1 MVISKGSIVYDEE
14 KNEYIVEERI
24 GGGGFSAVF
33 KIKSKQTG
41 EYYALKT
48 FSSDF
53 ENETELRSF
62 QNEVSKAMQV
72 KSRNVVEYKFFNNGE
87 NFHELP
93 PYIIM
98 EYCNEGTLENYIKK
112 TIESGENISNEEIKN
127 MILQLI
133 DGMADINNKVIHRDI
148 KLKNILLKDGIIKIG
163 DFGISKNILDD
174 TRTITFKGY
183 GSVEYIAPE
192 GWKFE
197 KNTIKMDIYSMGI
210 VFYQIVTLLK
220 YPYNI
225 KKETSDEYRE
235 AHLYGS
241 VVSPRKYNP
250 NVELSIESIILKML
264 EKDPNKRFNNWSE
277 IKGLIDVETQKQN
290 GELLNRILTKRIS
303 IDEENRKVEM
313 EKTKKQE
320 EINEKKKII
329 CYSIL
334 ENIYIPIKDFV
345 EAFNSSY
352 ASGEIWISDYE
363 IALERINEIQMRT
376 ISNKKMHIIINTI
389 IDEDFKEEYKDP
401 FFEQYYKKSYRPRLN
416 GKEILAW
423 GAVYFEK
430 QMSYNLILVKDE
442 ESMYGKWYQI
452 KNRNHALSREPRL
465 PEPFAFDFHE
475 IENEIKLMNA
485 VHIYT
490 SSIEEFNKEELLGNI
505 ESII

>member
-174 TRTITFKGY
+174 NRTITFKGY
-183 GSVEYIAPE
+183 GSVE
-192 GWKFE
+192 
-197 KNTIKMDIYSMGI
+197 
-210 VFYQIVTLLK
+210 
-220 YPYNI
+220 
-225 KKETSDEYRE
+225 
-235 AHLYGS
+235 
-241 VVSPRKYNP
+241 
-250 NVELSIESIILKML
+250 
-264 EKDPNKRFNNWSE
+264 
-277 IKGLIDVETQKQN
+277 
-290 GELLNRILTKRIS
+290 
-303 IDEENRKVEM
+303 
-313 EKTKKQE
+313 
-320 EINEKKKII
+320 
-329 CYSIL
+329 
-334 ENIYIPIKDFV
+334 
-345 EAFNSSY
+345 
-352 ASGEIWISDYE
+352 
-363 IALERINEIQMRT
+363 
-376 ISNKKMHIIINTI
+376 
-389 IDEDFKEEYKDP
+389 
-401 FFEQYYKKSYRPRLN
+401 
-416 GKEILAW
+416 
-423 GAVYFEK
+423 
-430 QMSYNLILVKDE
+430 
-442 ESMYGKWYQI
+442 
-452 KNRNHALSREPRL
+452 
-465 PEPFAFDFHE
+465 
-475 IENEIKLMNA
+475 
-485 VHIYT
+485 
-490 SSIEEFNKEELLGNI
+490 
-505 ESII
+505 